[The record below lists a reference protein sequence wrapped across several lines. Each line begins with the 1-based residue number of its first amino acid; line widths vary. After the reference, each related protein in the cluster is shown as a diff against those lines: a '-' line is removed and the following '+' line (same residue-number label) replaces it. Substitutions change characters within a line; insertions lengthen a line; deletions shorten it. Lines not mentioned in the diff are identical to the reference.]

1 MGDRRLSATGPGE
14 SGSRRRAGHHR
25 TGSGRHTATGAA
37 TTQSPGRRRAPRRA
51 VGPGTLLWLASG
63 AAALL
68 MTLGVSGTL
77 SDWTSAVLGN
87 STNSA
92 ATATAVVLQETGPA
106 SQGTPVCR
114 SSDGA
119 QATVNSYTCTTVN
132 KYGGTASPLSP
143 GSSRTVDVTFKNIG
157 GANATSFQLAPGSC
171 TQSPTA
177 GSGTPA
183 AANVC
188 TNGDL
193 TIAVS
198 CSPGATYAGGS
209 AWADLVYAAAAPPGA
224 TKTHTASAGD
234 LDVGAFWTCRFTV
247 ALGAGAGIADQGVTV
262 TQPLTWT
269 LSQ

>member
-1 MGDRRLSATGPGE
+1 
-14 SGSRRRAGHHR
+14 
-25 TGSGRHTATGAA
+25 
-37 TTQSPGRRRAPRRA
+37 
-51 VGPGTLLWLASG
+51 LLWSASG
-63 AAALL
+63 AAALVL
-68 MTLGVSGTL
+68 TLGVSGTL

-92 ATATAVVLQETGPA
+92 ATATAVILQETGPA

-119 QATVNSYTCTTVN
+119 QAVVNSYTCTTVN

-143 GSSRTVDVTFKNIG
+143 GNSRTVDVTFKNIG
-157 GANATSFQLAPGSC
+157 GANATSFQLAPGAC

-177 GSGTPA
+177 GGGTPA

-198 CSPGATYAGGS
+198 CSAGTSYAGGS
-209 AWADLVYAAAAPPGA
+209 AWADLAYAAAAPPGA
-224 TKTHTASAGD
+224 TKSHTASAGD
-234 LDVGAFWTCRFTV
+234 LDVGASWTCRFTV
-247 ALGAGAGIADQGVTV
+247 ALAAGAGITDQGVTV